1 MKMKRAYKFL
11 PEKWAIRAI
20 KDQRIKI
27 SEIDGLN
34 DVAEMS
40 PYRLS
45 NPAEIKAIHNA
56 RDELFHK
63 NGRGILCF
71 SLNWTSL
78 LLWAHYA
85 DNHKGICLGFDLQDG
100 PDWYVYPVS
109 YVKERPPF
117 PSELKEQVAWEWI
130 STKFHDWR
138 YESEVRGFVSL
149 DQKEGDHYFLNFGER
164 MTLREVVLGFRC
176 CANLEFVRAL
186 LTDYTEEIKVIKA
199 RPSDESFD
207 MIADESRP

>member
-1 MKMKRAYKFL
+1 MWPKCLR
-11 PEKWAIRAI
+11 
-20 KDQRIKI
+20 
-27 SEIDGLN
+27 N
-34 DVAEMS
+34 
-40 PYRLS
+40 RLS

-109 YVKERPPF
+109 YVKERPSIPKRV
-117 PSELKEQVAWEWI
+117 ERTGRLGMDI
-130 STKFHDWR
+130 H
-138 YESEVRGFVSL
+138 EVS
-149 DQKEGDHYFLNFGER
+149 
-164 MTLREVVLGFRC
+164 
-176 CANLEFVRAL
+176 
-186 LTDYTEEIKVIKA
+186 
-199 RPSDESFD
+199 
-207 MIADESRP
+207 